1 MKADSLLLD
10 TVERLFSEQL
20 TPEYLAEAE
29 RSGGAEF
36 LSLAQEIGLDAVLV
50 AQEEGGYGGSWSD
63 AFVVAE
69 ACGRYAAPGSLP
81 EIMVSRGIPG
91 SDGTEHVSVEHV
103 SVEHVSVGRLAAAQP
118 SLPLAAGA
126 LLRSAQ
132 MAGAAQALLERSVR
146 YCGEREQFGRR
157 LERFQA
163 VQQQLA
169 ELAGYVACMQAASQR
184 AFAEVQRHGM
194 PAGEEDAAWL
204 AVAIA
209 KCRCSELAH
218 PVTLIAHGVHGAIG
232 FTEEFGLQRFSR
244 PLWRWRADYGR
255 CSDWAQAI
263 GRLAIAR
270 GPEATWDA
278 LAR

>member
-1 MKADSLLLD
+1 MNADLLLLD

-29 RSGGAEF
+29 RSGGADF

-81 EIMVSRGIPG
+81 EVMVSRGILG
-91 SDGTEHVSVEHV
+91 SRGTGDVPVGHVP
-103 SVEHVSVGRLAAAQP
+103 VGHSSAEQP
-118 SLPLAAGA
+118 SLPLPAGA

-132 MAGAAQALLERSVR
+132 MAGAAQALLERSVQ
-146 YCGEREQFGRR
+146 YCGEREQFGRP
-157 LERFQA
+157 LGRFQA

-194 PAGEEDAAWL
+194 PAGEEDPAWL

-218 PVTLIAHGVHGAIG
+218 PVTLIAHGMHGAIG

-263 GRLAIAR
+263 GRHAIAR

-278 LAR
+278 LTR